1 MLGFRQELSDLSII
15 RKDPVWVSQSSC
27 DHVPWSPQY
36 FVRRFR
42 SKLSYLRCLQELSTR
57 HEEVYSRAF
66 RVHRIDNGK
75 RQGDMHVAKSTQK
88 E

>member
-1 MLGFRQELSDLSII
+1 MLGFRQELSGLSLVP
-15 RKDPVWVSQSSC
+15 KDSVWDSQSSC

-36 FVRRFR
+36 FVRGFC

-57 HEEVYSRAF
+57 HEQVYSMAF
-66 RVHRIDNGK
+66 RVNRIDNSK
-75 RQGDMHVAKSTQK
+75 RQGDMHVAQSTQK